1 MADHGYSLVSAE
13 GRQNPIL
20 YIKGKNEEYKKMKV
34 SDKAISYTDLND
46 AYADLLNDK
55 KSDELFTDI
64 TDKRERRYLFYL
76 FNKEEHMVE
85 YTQTGKAWD
94 LNTLVKT
101 GKEFNR

>member
-1 MADHGYSLVSAE
+1 M
-13 GRQNPIL
+13 NI
-20 YIKGKNEEYKKMKV
+20 

-46 AYADLLNDK
+46 AYTDLLNGK
-55 KSDELFTDI
+55 KSNELFKDI
-64 TDKRERRYLFYL
+64 TDKRERRYLLYVYT
-76 FNKEEHMVE
+76 KEDHMVE